1 MLAALEKK
9 QQSQKAKQD
18 AKPVIL
24 SGGFL
29 ISPLFIRL
37 FKNGIHGTILTD
49 PDVFV
54 QRIKT

>member
-24 SGGFL
+24 SGGLWVNGFL
-29 ISPLFIRL
+29 ISLSFFDLRL
-37 FKNGIHGTILTD
+37 F
-49 PDVFV
+49 
-54 QRIKT
+54 